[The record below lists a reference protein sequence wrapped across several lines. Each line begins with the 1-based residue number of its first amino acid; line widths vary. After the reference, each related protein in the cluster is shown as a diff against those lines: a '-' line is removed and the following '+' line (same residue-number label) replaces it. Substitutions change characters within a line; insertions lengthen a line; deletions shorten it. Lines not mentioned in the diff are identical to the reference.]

1 MAKEL
6 NNASSPLSPVGAKL
20 FGADAA
26 GNAGWIPCQPQRRPM
41 TIVLLGDS
49 ITAGNTSGNYDSD
62 TGFFTWGNA
71 LAGAPFTLLHNAGVG
86 GETSTQI
93 LARVDADV
101 LAHSPGYC
109 MVLCGTND
117 PDTGTD
123 VLKAN
128 IAAIYDKLSAA
139 GIYTFLQ
146 TIPPTPSGTTA
157 KKAQIVAV
165 NRWLVEFCAT
175 KTDAE
180 LLDVYSV
187 LVDNASTTMAAKAN
201 VMRDSAHPSNY
212 GAQLVGQLVAEH
224 FAAHSGNSRRL
235 VVSACD
241 AYAVNSTSLNHTQN
255 PLMAGT
261 AGSKELNATGNVATN
276 YGLIG
281 YQLTVVGS
289 KEPHVDGYGE
299 WQVMTASDV
308 TGTSDFV
315 RLKYTDPNPPPLE
328 GQTFY
333 LECDLLVESAT
344 SLRNVYLYSATQG
357 LFGCM
362 SAGSGPRYPVAIPEG
377 GLRLTLRTRPVT
389 FSANATSSIELRLDF
404 NFLGAVA
411 GPAAVIKVGR
421 MAFVRV
427 D

>member
-1 MAKEL
+1 MGIEL
-6 NNASSPLSPVGAKL
+6 NNNGPLSLVGAKL

-26 GNAGWIPCQPQRRPM
+26 GRAGWIPSQPQRRPM
-41 TIVLLGDS
+41 TMVLLGDS
-49 ITAGNTSGNYDSD
+49 ITAGNTDGAYDSS

-71 LAGAPFTLLHNAGVG
+71 LAGAPFTLLNNAGVG

-117 PDTGTD
+117 ADSATAT
-123 VLKAN
+123 LKSN
-128 IAAIYDKLSAA
+128 IAAIYNKLSAA

-157 KKAQIVAV
+157 KKAQIIAV
-165 NRWLVEFCAT
+165 NRWLVEFCAA

-180 LLDVYSV
+180 LIDVYSV
-187 LVDNASTTMAAKAN
+187 LVDNSSTTMAAKTN
-201 VMRDSAHPSNY
+201 VMRDNVHPSNY

-255 PLMAGT
+255 PLMSGT
-261 AGSKELNATGNVATN
+261 AGSMELNATGSVATN
-276 YGLIG
+276 YGLVG

-289 KEPHVDGYGE
+289 KEAHPDGYGE
-299 WQVMTASDV
+299 LQVMTVSNV
-308 TGTSDFV
+308 TGTSDFL
-315 RLKYTDPNPPPLE
+315 RLKYTDPNPLPLA

-333 LECDLLVESAT
+333 LEAEVIIASAT
-344 SLRNVYLYSATQG
+344 NLKNIYLYSATQG
-357 LFGCM
+357 FFGLM
-362 SAGSGPRYPVAIPEG
+362 SAGSAPHYPLSIPDG

-389 FSANATSSIELRLDF
+389 FAADATSSIELRLDA
-404 NFLGAVA
+404 NFTAAVSGA
-411 GPAAVIKVGR
+411 AAVIKAGR
-421 MAFVRV
+421 MALIRV
-427 D
+427 E